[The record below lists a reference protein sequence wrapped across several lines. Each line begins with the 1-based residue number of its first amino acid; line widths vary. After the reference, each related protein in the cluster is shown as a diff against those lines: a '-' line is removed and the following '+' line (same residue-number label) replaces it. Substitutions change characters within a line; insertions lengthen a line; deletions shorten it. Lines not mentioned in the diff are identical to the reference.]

1 MAEQNLHWVQL
12 QDDILP
18 FRGGLGQAADTVVN
32 ENVSNYPIF
41 FAYPGENND
50 HAPGIF
56 VLEISTNRG
65 IVWRVNVSTLE
76 ELVAKNI
83 VTQDKIDPFRKVYK
97 NSPDTLCFLI
107 ADEGG
112 ARFGFVPRATAS

>member
-41 FAYPGENND
+41 FAYPG
-50 HAPGIF
+50 
-56 VLEISTNRG
+56 
-65 IVWRVNVSTLE
+65 
-76 ELVAKNI
+76 
-83 VTQDKIDPFRKVYK
+83 
-97 NSPDTLCFLI
+97 
-107 ADEGG
+107 
-112 ARFGFVPRATAS
+112 